1 MCGFPFEP
9 QAPPFR
15 SRNPDE
21 PDSAGTRGALE
32 GLKGDQWR
40 AALPLDGVFDSQYEQ
55 FSLSVPLKEGKATVE
70 LRVRDAA
77 GNLQTQT
84 VKWPKEEP
92 KDEEKAKEERAKAKG

>member
-1 MCGFPFEP
+1 LL
-9 QAPPFR
+9 FR
-15 SRNPDE
+15 SRKPDE
-21 PDSAGTRGALE
+21 PDSADTHGAPE

-84 VKWPKEEP
+84 VKWPEEKEKVKEE
-92 KDEEKAKEERAKAKG
+92 KGEAKG